1 MSKLSSKLAA
11 GVRKVKAE
19 QETTPAAPAAAA
31 PKAAA
36 VRESKAQQ
44 GRPGGAE
51 LHPARVWPD

>member
-19 QETTPAAPAAAA
+19 QETTPAASAA
-31 PKAAA
+31 PKVAP
-36 VRESKAQQ
+36 VSESKAPQR
-44 GRPGGAE
+44 RPDGAD

>member
-19 QETTPAAPAAAA
+19 QETTPAASAA
-31 PKAAA
+31 PKVAP
-36 VRESKAQQ
+36 VSESKAPQR
-44 GRPGGAE
+44 RPDGAE